1 MRNTLIAIVISLVA
15 VLGVICCLV
24 FVGTSDGPPYVFDSP
39 PYDPPAVTSDAREEQ
54 EEQRE
59 DTLAERNRARK
70 EPPRTGLSLSGTVV
84 NADRR
89 SVAGAEVEL
98 RHADTSTSTAVALA
112 TARTDATGHFTLTFE
127 GSSAGIYQVAVR
139 HADYLP
145 EIKRWSGAS
154 QGAVDIQLSF
164 RPAKGAGPER
174 RVRVYVPPPKRDPEP
189 TELVRRAGRDRS
201 DRRGDKS
208 DRRGDKSDRRGE
220 MMERFDQDGD
230 GELSDEERQAAR
242 ESRGGG
248 RRGGDREG
256 GARAGRGRGGGSRGG
271 GGGGGRRGGGRG
283 RR

>member
-70 EPPRTGLSLSGTVV
+70 EPPRTGLSLSGTIV

-112 TARTDATGHFTLTFE
+112 TARTDATGHYTLTFE
-127 GSSAGIYQVAVR
+127 GSSAGLYQVAVR

-154 QGAVDIQLSF
+154 QDAVDIQLSF

-189 TELVRRAGRDRS
+189 TELVRRTDRDRS

-208 DRRGDKSDRRGE
+208 ERRGDKSDRR
-220 MMERFDQDGD
+220 

-248 RRGGDREG
+248 RRGGDRVG
-256 GARAGRGRGGGSRGG
+256 RGG
-271 GGGGGRRGGGRG
+271 GGGRGNGGGRGGGGRGGGGRGGGRG

>member
-15 VLGVICCLV
+15 VLGVISCLV
-24 FVGTSDGPPYVFDSP
+24 FVGTSDGPPPYVFDFP
-39 PYDPPAVTSDAREEQ
+39 PNDPLSVTSDAREEQ
-54 EEQRE
+54 GEN
-59 DTLAERNRARK
+59 TLAERNGARGSLR
-70 EPPRTGLSLSGTVV
+70 PRTGLSLAGTVV

-98 RHADTSTSTAVALA
+98 RPADTSTSTAVALA
-112 TARTDATGHFTLTFE
+112 TARTDATGRYTLTFE

-164 RPAKGAGPER
+164 RPATGASTGPER

-189 TELVRRAGRDRS
+189 TELVRKPGRDRS
-201 DRRGDKS
+201 DRRGNKS
-208 DRRGDKSDRRGE
+208 DRRGNKSDRRGE
-220 MMERFDQDGD
+220 LKERFDQDGD
-230 GELSDEERQAAR
+230 GKLSDEERQAAR

-256 GARAGRGRGGGSRGG
+256 GGRAGRGRGGG
-271 GGGGGRRGGGRG
+271 RRGGVRG

>member
-24 FVGTSDGPPYVFDSP
+24 FVGTSGAPGYVFDSP
-39 PYDPPAVTSDAREEQ
+39 PYDPPSATSDAREEQ
-54 EEQRE
+54 GEN
-59 DTLAERNRARK
+59 TLAERNGARGSLR
-70 EPPRTGLSLSGTVV
+70 PRTGLSLAGTVV

-98 RHADTSTSTAVALA
+98 RPADTSTSTAVALA
-112 TARTDATGHFTLTFE
+112 TARTDATGHYTLTFE
-127 GSSAGIYQVAVR
+127 GSSAGLYQVAVR

-154 QGAVDIQLSF
+154 QGTVDIQLSF
-164 RPAKGAGPER
+164 RRAQGASTGPER

-189 TELVRRAGRDRS
+189 TELVRRLGRDRS
-201 DRRGDKS
+201 DRRGNKS

-220 MMERFDQDGD
+220 LTERFDQDGD
-230 GELSDEERQAAR
+230 GKLSDEERQAAR

-248 RRGGDREG
+248 RRSGDRVG
-256 GARAGRGRGGGSRGG
+256 GGRGAGRGRGGGGR
-271 GGGGGRRGGGRG
+271 GGGGRRGGGRG